1 VDYLINM
8 IKIKSLEIEDV
19 LLLEIPLYN
28 DNRGSFIESF
38 NDKINKILGINLSWI
53 QDNES
58 ISKKN
63 VFRGL
68 HFQTGKFAQSKLIRV
83 SQGKI
88 VDILIDLRVNSKT
101 YKKLI
106 IVKIESKN
114 KILYIPK
121 GIAHGFL
128 SLKDNTIVNYK
139 CDTLYNPSY
148 ESGINPFISNINLD
162 LGINEID
169 LIISDKDKSLPSL
182 DKSYNFEL

>member
-1 VDYLINM
+1 MIEIIN
-8 IKIKSLEIEDV
+8 LEIEGV
-19 LLLEIPLYN
+19 LLLKIPYYN

-38 NDKINKILGINLSWI
+38 NNKINQSLGINSLWT

-68 HFQTGKFAQSKLIRV
+68 HFQYGKYAQSKLIRV
-83 SQGKI
+83 SNGKI
-88 VDILIDLRVNSKT
+88 LDVMIDLRSNSKS

-106 IVKIESKN
+106 YVNIESRN

-139 CDTLYNPSY
+139 CDTLYNPNY
-148 ESGINPFISNINLD
+148 ESGINPFISKINFD
-162 LGINEID
+162 LGVNEID

>member
-1 VDYLINM
+1 MDYLINM
-8 IKIKSLEIEDV
+8 IKIKNLEIEGV

-38 NDKINKILGINLSWI
+38 NDEINKILGINLSWI

-68 HFQTGKFAQSKLIRV
+68 HFQTGKYAQSKLVRV
-83 SQGKI
+83 SNGEI
-88 VDILIDLRVNSKT
+88 LDIMIDLRINSKT
-101 YKKLI
+101 YQKLI
-106 IVKIESKN
+106 TVQIDSKN
-114 KILYIPK
+114 KILYVPK

-139 CDTLYNPSY
+139 CDALYNSNY
-148 ESGINPFISNINLD
+148 ESGINPFISDINLD
-162 LGINEID
+162 FDVNEID
-169 LIISDKDKSLPSL
+169 LIISDKDKELPSL

>member
-8 IKIKSLEIEDV
+8 IKSKNLEIEGV
-19 LLLEIPLYN
+19 LLLEIPLFN
-28 DNRGSFIESF
+28 DIRGSFIESF
-38 NDKINKILGINLSWI
+38 SDKINKILGINLPWI

-58 ISKKN
+58 ISNKN

-68 HFQTGKFAQSKLIRV
+68 HFQTGDFAQSKLIRV

-88 VDILIDLRVNSKT
+88 LDVMIDLRINSNSF
-101 YKKLI
+101 KKLI
-106 IVKIESKN
+106 VVKIESRN
-114 KILYIPK
+114 KMLYIPK

-139 CDTLYNPSY
+139 CDNLYNPSY

-162 LGINEID
+162 FGINEVD
-169 LIISDKDKSLPSL
+169 LIISDKDKALPSL